1 MPTATPEIKEV
12 KSVVEVDE
20 PQKKFYPNYRVILHN
35 DDSVAAEYV
44 VIVLNEVMGYD
55 ETKAVSIMMEAHTT
69 GKGEVIVVTS
79 EEHAEHYSDQLNSKG
94 LTTSIEEME
103 V

>member
-1 MPTATPEIKEV
+1 MPTATPEIKDNI
-12 KSVVEVDE
+12 VVDKETTPE
-20 PQKKFYPNYRVILHN
+20 KKFYPNYRVILHN

-44 VIVLNEVMGYD
+44 VVVLNEVMGYS

-79 EEHAEHYSDQLNSKG
+79 EEHAEHYSEQLNSKG
-94 LTTSIEEME
+94 LTTTIEEME